1 MFNPQINDIIR
12 LYYIGAKF
20 ATTFVLNKEN
30 GTVSNI
36 EENTAIINWIHLDE
50 STSVGNIPIPISEL
64 DNGKYAIQKK
74 VGDNDW
80 IDKDGNHYNDAGDK
94 Q

>member
-1 MFNPQINDIIR
+1 MILEINNIVR
-12 LYYIGAKF
+12 LYNAKAPIGI
-20 ATTFVLNKEN
+20 TFVTNKEN
-30 GTVSNI
+30 GKISKIEANSATVNWTHHDGSN
-36 EENTAIINWIHLDE
+36 
-50 STSVGNIPIPISEL
+50 SVEDIPIPISEL